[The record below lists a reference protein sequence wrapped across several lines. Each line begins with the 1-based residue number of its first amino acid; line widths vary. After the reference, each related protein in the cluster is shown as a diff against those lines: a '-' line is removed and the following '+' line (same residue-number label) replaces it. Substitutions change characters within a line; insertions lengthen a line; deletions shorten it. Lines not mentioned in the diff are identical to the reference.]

1 MVVNDDSENSK
12 NNQNAWVTI
21 FTTCKDGKNPKNPAA
36 NITDD
41 RQREIV
47 RWGVPLLR
55 TQNSEKFIRPLVKIP
70 QGLYN
75 KKCICDEST
84 IYFILLSV
92 YVIENI
98 NT

>member
-1 MVVNDDSENSK
+1 MVVNDDSGNFK

-47 RWGVPLLR
+47 RWGVCKELR
-55 TQNSEKFIRPLVKIP
+55 TQKN
-70 QGLYN
+70 
-75 KKCICDEST
+75 
-84 IYFILLSV
+84 LLDLL
-92 YVIENI
+92 
-98 NT
+98 